1 MSSKALKAEILI
13 FVLLLFGIPFLQ
25 SIEFYL
31 GSYTRLEDLIWVH
44 ILVGFFHLKVFRI
57 GFPIMVLDIDHV
69 LSHFEDLLPIHNVYV
84 TPIFGFVFLKT
95 LRSL

>member
-25 SIEFYL
+25 IIEFYL

-44 ILVGFFHLKVFRI
+44 ILVGF
-57 GFPIMVLDIDHV
+57 PIMVLDIDHV
-69 LSHFEDLLPIHNVYV
+69 LAHFEDLLPFHNVYV
-84 TPIFGFVFLKT
+84 TTIFGFFFLIT

>member
-44 ILVGFFHLKVFRI
+44 ILVGF
-57 GFPIMVLDIDHV
+57 PIMVLDIDHV
-69 LSHFEDLLPIHNVYV
+69 LAHFEDLLPFHNVYV
-84 TPIFGFVFLKT
+84 TTIFGFVFLIT

>member
-44 ILVGFFHLKVFRI
+44 ILVGF
-57 GFPIMVLDIDHV
+57 PIMVLDIDHV
-69 LSHFEDLLPIHNVYV
+69 LAHFEDLLPFHNVYV
-84 TPIFGFVFLKT
+84 TTIFGFFFLIT

>member
-44 ILVGFFHLKVFRI
+44 ILVGF
-57 GFPIMVLDIDHV
+57 PIMVLDIDRV
-69 LSHFEDLLPIHNVYV
+69 LAHFEDLLPFHNVYV